1 MLFLIDSIPVLSTPE
16 SWNAITKE
24 DITEMTMV
32 RGRDSLKQLGWE
44 DIDGITYIFTKEYR
58 QRPTASNKFPV

>member
-1 MLFLIDSIPVLSTPE
+1 MLFLIDSIPILSTPE

-32 RGRDSLKQLGWE
+32 SGRDSLKQLG
-44 DIDGITYIFTKEYR
+44 
-58 QRPTASNKFPV
+58 

>member
-44 DIDGITYIFTKEYR
+44 DIDGITYIFTQEYR